1 MWRSVLISAYT
12 EKTRGSASLELR
24 FQRFHAHRTLS
35 HVRRFDSC
43 AIEPQAQAIQPGGVL
58 TLLLI
63 QAKAIAHGRRARR
76 ACVAADAAV
85 RFLVRLRN

>member
-24 FQRFHAHRTLS
+24 FQLPRAHSLDVIR
-35 HVRRFDSC
+35 VR
-43 AIEPQAQAIQPGGVL
+43 IEPQAQAIQPGGVL